1 MSKGSSAPAPIP
13 ESEYSK
19 TMARIA
25 DEQYDYYKTNYKPF
39 EDQLIAKSK
48 ESPLAGLGRAN
59 DMFNASSAMNT
70 AMTDRNLSRYGVG
83 LNATQAGN
91 RPRLD
96 ALAGATGVAKGMTN
110 YATGAVDQNLA
121 LQGMIAGMGK
131 QAVGQASGGLGTAN
145 SNYMSQQQQYQQ
157 AQMAQNQAN
166 QAATNQTI
174 GTLGT
179 IGMLAYMSDERLKDN
194 IADIDSALDKVEK
207 LNGVTWEWKPEAED
221 FGLESVSAGLIAQ
234 DVEAVLPEAVS
245 TGELDYKQVNYT
257 GVIGLLVNAVKE
269 LSAEVKALKEAK

>member
-25 DEQYDYYKTNYKPF
+25 GEQYDYYKTNYKPF

-59 DMFNASSAMNT
+59 DMFAASSAMN
-70 AMTDRNLSRYGVG
+70 AGMTERNLSRYGVRLSDSQK
-83 LNATQAGN
+83 LNN
-91 RPRLD
+91 PRLQS
-96 ALAGATGVAKGMTN
+96 LAGATGIAKGMTN

-131 QAVGQASGGLGTAN
+131 QAVGQASDGLGTAN

-174 GTLGT
+174 STLGAM
-179 IGMLAYMSDERLKDN
+179 GMIALSDERLKDG
-194 IADIDSALDKVEK
+194 ITEIDSALDKVEQ
-207 LNGVTWEWKPEAED
+207 LAGVTWEWKPEAEE

-234 DVEAVLPEAVS
+234 DVEAVLPEAVT
-245 TGELDYKQVNYT
+245 TGTSDYKQVNYT
-257 GVIGLLVNAVKE
+257 AVVGLLVNAVKE